1 MSSRP
6 PRLKPGGAQRSY
18 ATGTQG
24 RIAPGSNEKL
34 VTCTVHYSDHV
45 ITGPRGLLVLSYLF
59 LKHVAAN
66 LCMAYIIQKFKHT
79 DNSSLG

>member
-66 LCMAYIIQKFKHT
+66 CVWLISYRNLNTQTTQA
-79 DNSSLG
+79 